1 MSNGTP
7 DQNPNEELRQHLLGM
22 GCMALAAIVFPVKD
36 SFIKAQDERVPAL
49 LAIAV
54 YFLAQF
60 VIGMAALFLT
70 GNPARRNPFSAM
82 TGLHLSRSLAL
93 ACSLG
98 LFFISLRYV
107 PIAVAVTLFTM
118 QSLFCLLFAKLLLNE
133 AIRPIHIVFVA
144 IATGGVLLIIRPSQ
158 LDANALTNLMPVISA
173 ALFGLYIILTR
184 KLGGAQSHFQLLC
197 QDGAIATILFGGL
210 YLVVLGAGEGTIP
223 AIVWDPV
230 LFLLPPVLAAAI
242 GTVSS
247 TMMISAARLAP
258 AVKIAPAS
266 YLEIASAA
274 LIGTF
279 VFGEIL
285 DFITCVGIAVIVAVC
300 LANALINDPHS

>member
-1 MSNGTP
+1 MPNNTP
-7 DQNPNEELRQHLLGM
+7 DQYSSEDRRQHLLGM
-22 GCMALAAIVFPVKD
+22 ACMALAAVLFPIKD

-60 VIGMAALFLT
+60 TIGMAALFLT
-70 GNPARRNPFSAM
+70 GNPARRNPFAAL
-82 TGLHLSRSLAL
+82 TGLHVSRSLAL

-118 QSLFCLLFAKLLLNE
+118 QSLFCLLFAWLLLNE
-133 AIRPIHIVFVA
+133 AIRPLHMVFVA
-144 IATGGVLLIIRPSQ
+144 IATAEVLLIIRPTQ
-158 LDANALTNLMPVISA
+158 LDANAVTNLMPLGSA

-184 KLGGAQSHFQLLC
+184 KLGGAQSRFQLLC
-197 QDGAIATILFGGL
+197 QDGALATVLFGGL
-210 YLVVLGAGEGTIP
+210 YLGILVIGEGTLP

-230 LFLLPPVLAAAI
+230 LFLLPPVLAAVV
-242 GTVSS
+242 GTLSS
-247 TMMISAARLAP
+247 LMMISAARLAP
-258 AVKIAPAS
+258 AAKIAPAS

-274 LIGTF
+274 LIGIF
-279 VFGEIL
+279 VFGKTL
-285 DFITCVGIAVIVAVC
+285 DLITCFGIAVIVAVC
-300 LANALINDPHS
+300 LANALSNNR